1 MQERM
6 KLLWITNMLFPEATN
21 VLLGNNTELSGS
33 GGWLVSAAENLLQIE
48 GVELVVAAPSN
59 HVKKLTKVTG
69 KSINYYALPCHNE
82 RKYRRS
88 YEDLW
93 KNIVAIERPSLAHIH
108 GTEFSHGLA
117 FIRANIT
124 IPTVLSIQGISEEI
138 GNHYLDGMSL
148 CDVYRNITLFD
159 LFYSGSLLKQK
170 KRYLN
175 HGTKVE
181 RQMIKSIKHIIGR
194 TTFDKSHVLTLNP
207 AAQYY
212 SCNEILRSTFYDG
225 SVWDYDSCN
234 QHTIFLSQSA
244 YPIKGLHQLLKA
256 MPYIL
261 KQYPDTKIRIAGSNI
276 FASST
281 IKQKLVRS
289 TYVKYLERLIKKFG
303 LEGHVQ
309 FTGPL
314 NAEQMKNEYLNCNV
328 FVCPSS
334 IENSPNSL
342 AEAQIL
348 GVPCIASYVGGIPD
362 MIPNKNCGIL
372 YRSSDSIMLAYALC
386 EMFSSTWISTEQI
399 HHARERHNVNAIVH
413 DLQDIYISLMN
424 EHERNDK

>member
-1 MQERM
+1 M
-6 KLLWITNMLFPEATN
+6 KLLWITNILFPEAN
-21 VLLGNNTELSGS
+21 SALLGNTAELSGS
-33 GGWLVSAAENLLQIE
+33 GGWLVGAAENLLRAGGIQ
-48 GVELVVAAPSN
+48 LVVAAPSHIVN
-59 HVKKLTKVTG
+59 RLTKIECKDIT
-69 KSINYYALPCHNE
+69 YYALPCTNE
-82 RKYRRS
+82 RKYNPE
-88 YEDLW
+88 YEEIW
-93 KNIVAIERPSLAHIH
+93 RNVVSIETPSLVHIH

-175 HGTKVE
+175 HGAKVE
-181 RQMIKSIKHIIGR
+181 RQMIKSINHIIGR

-212 SCNEILRSTFYDG
+212 SCNEILRSSFYDG

-289 TYVKYLERLIKKFG
+289 TYVKYLERLIKKFR

-314 NAEQMKNEYLNCNV
+314 NAEQMKSEYLNCNV

-362 MIPNKNCGIL
+362 MIPNDSCGLL
-372 YRSSDSIMLAYALC
+372 YRYSDPIMLAYSVCNA
-386 EMFSSTWISTEQI
+386 FSSRWKSTSQVMLA
-399 HHARERHNVNAIVH
+399 ARRHNVDKNIQN
-413 DLQDIYISLMN
+413 LLSIYRSIIDNS
-424 EHERNDK
+424 EK

>member
-1 MQERM
+1 M
-6 KLLWITNMLFPEATN
+6 KLLWITNILFPEAN
-21 VLLGNNTELSGS
+21 SALLGNTEELSGS
-33 GGWLVSAAENLLQIE
+33 GGWLVSAAENLLRVGGIQ
-48 GVELVVAAPSN
+48 LAVAAPSHIVN
-59 HVKKLTKVTG
+59 RLTKIECKDIT
-69 KSINYYALPCHNE
+69 YYALPCTNE
-82 RKYRRS
+82 RKYNHE
-88 YEDLW
+88 YEEMW
-93 KNIVAIERPSLAHIH
+93 RKVVSIETPSIVHIH
-108 GTEFSHGLA
+108 GTEFSHGFA

-124 IPTVLSIQGISEEI
+124 IPVVLSIQGISEEI

-170 KRYLN
+170 NRYLK
-175 HGTKVE
+175 HGEKVE
-181 RQMIKSIKHIIGR
+181 RPMIKSINHIIGR

-212 SCNEILRSTFYDG
+212 SCNEILRSVFYDG

-234 QHTIFLSQSA
+234 KHTIFLSQSA
-244 YPIKGLHQLLKA
+244 YPIKGLHHLLKA

-261 KQYPDTKIRIAGSNI
+261 QQYPDTKIRIAGSNV
-276 FASST
+276 FAIKT
-281 IKQKLVRS
+281 IKQRLIRS
-289 TYVKYLERLIKKFG
+289 TYVKYLERLIKQYG

-328 FVCPSS
+328 FICPSS

-362 MIPNKNCGIL
+362 MIPNKNHGIL
-372 YRSSDSIMLAYALC
+372 YRLSDSIMLAYTVC
-386 EMFSSTWISTEQI
+386 EVFSSKWISTEQVHEARNRHCVKTI
-399 HHARERHNVNAIVH
+399 VQDILAIYDSLINEHAR
-413 DLQDIYISLMN
+413 S
-424 EHERNDK
+424 DK

>member
-1 MQERM
+1 M
-6 KLLWITNMLFPEATN
+6 KVLWITNILFPEAN
-21 VLLGNNTELSGS
+21 SFLLGNKAELSGS
-33 GGWLVSAAENLLQIE
+33 GGWLVSAAENLLHIE
-48 GVELVVAAPSN
+48 GLQLIVAAPS
-59 HVKKLTKVTG
+59 HLVKELTKIEY
-69 KSINYYALPCHNE
+69 KDIIYYALPCTNE
-82 RKYRRS
+82 RKYNHE
-88 YEDLW
+88 YEDMWRKVVSLETPS
-93 KNIVAIERPSLAHIH
+93 IVHIH

-117 FIRANIT
+117 FIRANLT

-138 GNHYLDGMSL
+138 GKHYLDGMSL

-175 HGTKVE
+175 HGEKVE
-181 RQMIKSIKHIIGR
+181 RQMIKSINHIIGR

-207 AAQYY
+207 TAQYY

-261 KQYPDTKIRIAGSNI
+261 QQYPDTKIRIAGSNI
-276 FASST
+276 FASET
-281 IKQKLVRS
+281 IKQRLIRS
-289 TYVKYLERLIKKFG
+289 SYVKYLEKLIKKFG
-303 LEGHVQ
+303 LEDHVQ

-314 NAEQMKNEYLNCNV
+314 NADQMKNEYLKCNV

-362 MIPNKNCGIL
+362 MIPNKDCGLL
-372 YRSSDSIMLAYALC
+372 YRSSNPIMLAYFVCNVFASKW
-386 EMFSSTWISTEQI
+386 ESTSQVMLATD
-399 HHARERHNVNAIVH
+399 RHNINLNIQN
-413 DLQDIYISLMN
+413 LLSIYHTIIINS
-424 EHERNDK
+424 EK